1 MIVKFA
7 YNEDRDV
14 DCLITK
20 GGGSTN
26 APGQK
31 TKTYEQ
37 LLSYTDKVNDREIV
51 REFVRKHIKDEQLN
65 PEAKAA
71 ALQKHWDPI
80 GGEFEKRA
88 EKAFGL
94 SMSDEITAFL
104 TIAGRYP
111 YSIEHK
117 FFFVSLQRPSANPV
131 AMHELWHFYTYRKF
145 GASMEAIGSAK
156 FNDIKE
162 SLSVLLNIEC
172 LDLLD
177 GEIDHGYP
185 QHQALR
191 KIISAAWRETKDMEK
206 VWATALAALPS

>member
-1 MIVKFA
+1 LGKRILAF
-7 YNEDRDV
+7 
-14 DCLITK
+14 LI
-20 GGGSTN
+20 
-26 APGQK
+26 
-31 TKTYEQ
+31 Y
-37 LLSYTDKVNDREIV
+37 I
-51 REFVRKHIKDEQLN
+51 REFVRKHINDKQLVT
-65 PEAKAA
+65 EATVVE
-71 ALQKHWDPI
+71 LQKSWDQI

-88 EKAFGL
+88 EKVFGL
-94 SMSDEITAFL
+94 SVSDEITAFL

-177 GEIDHGYP
+177 GEIDRGYP

-191 KIISAAWRETKDMEK
+191 KIISAAWLETKDMER
-206 VWATALAALPS
+206 VWATALAFLPS